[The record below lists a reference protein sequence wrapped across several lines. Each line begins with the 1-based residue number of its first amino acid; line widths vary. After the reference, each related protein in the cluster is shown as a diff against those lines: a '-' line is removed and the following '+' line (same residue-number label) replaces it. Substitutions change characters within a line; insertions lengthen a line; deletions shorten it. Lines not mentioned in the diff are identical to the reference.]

1 MSPELP
7 PMEPET
13 VSEAPADNPQE
24 FQQESFYQQQPED
37 NMQLPEQDLPQEY
50 HHDTDQHYQEFQQE
64 QATQTQPESPG
75 VVDETVLH
83 YVEYAKLFVSFEFE
97 KVYIYFY
104 DDVNATVSQ
113 YLLFQVPEWLHK
125 TLHWGSV
132 DGVSPTMAFLL
143 FIWGFFLVL
152 TYFIYLMMSKSSN
165 EAPLKAKLAAQD
177 KELFKARNELLV
189 LKREIDEGKH
199 QAVNSTSNIEPKQII
214 KEVAPKKLLAE
225 LDSLKHENFNLYN
238 EKEALQS
245 QMSQLSASNSQL
257 ENQVATMDDLKN
269 QLYQAQQELAEAES
283 MVQECVE
290 EKKKLNN
297 VNTNELVKAIDLLRD
312 QLNSQKEAVHKYE
325 GKIKRR
331 EAELKEKTQEL
342 RKLRADSANAKLQ
355 VDKISVERDSLKVKV
370 DSLEA
375 MEQELTDQNSE
386 LQVQLSILEA
396 VRGDLTAAKEKL
408 DEKEEELEAVNSEM
422 AVLNET
428 INGLKMALNN
438 GKTTKTDN
446 NGFESGDGW
455 DVEDEIDIPES
466 ESSETNGN
474 GGASYDAI
482 CDVARLRVDL
492 QKAQSACEQL
502 SEQLMAAEA
511 AKEKYETEAK
521 SFKDEAE
528 LARKAKETAMEEKGE
543 MTKKHQVLSA
553 YFNQREAE
561 LQKQLGLQTQRLG
574 EVEVDS
580 ESVSKKLNLL
590 YEELDSYK
598 AQCKSL
604 KLEMEEQERSLKGKS
619 FRNIFE

>member
-1 MSPELP
+1 M
-7 PMEPET
+7 
-13 VSEAPADNPQE
+13 N
-24 FQQESFYQQQPED
+24 
-37 NMQLPEQDLPQEY
+37 
-50 HHDTDQHYQEFQQE
+50 
-64 QATQTQPESPG
+64 
-75 VVDETVLH
+75 
-83 YVEYAKLFVSFEFE
+83 
-97 KVYIYFY
+97 
-104 DDVNATVSQ
+104 
-113 YLLFQVPEWLHK
+113 FQVPEWLHK

-132 DGVSPTMAFLL
+132 DGVSPTLAFITVVWA
-143 FIWGFFLVL
+143 FVLVL
-152 TYFIYLMMSKSSN
+152 IYGIYLMMAKSSS
-165 EAPLKAKLAAQD
+165 EAPLKAEIASKD

-189 LKREIDEGKH
+189 LKREVDEGKVH
-199 QAVNSTSNIEPKQII
+199 QQLNNSSNIETKQII

-245 QMSQLSASNSQL
+245 QVSQLSNTNSQL
-257 ENQVATMDDLKN
+257 ENQLQSMNGEMSDVKN
-269 QLYQAQQELAEAES
+269 QLFQAQQELAEAES
-283 MVQECVE
+283 VVQECVE
-290 EKKKLNN
+290 EKKKLSN
-297 VNTNELVKAIDLLRD
+297 VNSNELVKAIDLLRD

-355 VDKISVERDSLKVKV
+355 VDKITADRDNLKVKV
-370 DSLEA
+370 ESLEA

-396 VRGDLTAAKEKL
+396 VKGDLTAAKEKL
-408 DEKEEELEAVNSEM
+408 DEKEEELEAVNTEV

-438 GKTTKTDN
+438 GKTVKTDT

-455 DVEDEIDIPES
+455 DVEDEIEIPES
-466 ESSETNGN
+466 ESSETNG
-474 GGASYDAI
+474 ASYEAI
-482 CDVARLRVDL
+482 VDVARLRVDL

-502 SEQLMAAEA
+502 SEQLMVAEA
-511 AKEKYETEAK
+511 AKEKHEAEAK
-521 SFKDEAE
+521 TFKDEAE
-528 LARKAKETAMEEKGE
+528 LARKAKETALEEKGE

-604 KLEMEEQERSLKGKS
+604 KLEMEEQERSLKGKLSNSYGTFSKSAHATFS
-619 FRNIFE
+619 F